1 MLFVIKIR
9 FLLPITVT
17 VIDGNGISSN
27 QRDLFQ
33 TIDKDARMVPYP
45 TTIDLLCVTL

>member
-9 FLLPITVT
+9 FLLPITT

-45 TTIDLLCVTL
+45 TTM